1 MKNKQSL
8 FDVAQGVGSEARL
21 QVNQKKDKAEPA
33 TRTVRSK
40 TLKAI
45 PTNYFEAHQKLRDI
59 NRTNL
64 DFSNYIVEALR
75 EKLER
80 DGGLL

>member
-1 MKNKQSL
+1 MKNKKSL
-8 FDVAQGVGSEARL
+8 FDVAQGVGGEARL
-21 QVNQKKDKAEPA
+21 QVNPEQHKAEPA
-33 TRTVRSK
+33 ARTVRSK

-45 PTNYFEAHQKLRDI
+45 PTNYFDAHQKLRDT

-64 DFSNYIVEALR
+64 DFSNYIMEALR

-80 DGGLL
+80 DGGL